1 MAKGKIGLKVP
12 TQNELLKKYG
22 SMIKLASE
30 TQETGLWLPSTF
42 FALNYTFGGGI
53 PFGKILEV
61 AGEESSGKSLIAYN
75 FAYACQQ
82 LGGAVIWVDAEQSW
96 MNSWAKANGVPVI
109 YTKEVH
115 RHQKMDFGLEIDRG
129 DPEHCL
135 EGTEGCE
142 IVKEVVPDESDFV
155 VIKRRYSGFYQTDL
169 EIILKGLQ
177 KNTLILT
184 GVDTNVCVYST
195 ALEAQ
200 FRNLRTIALSDCTA
214 GTNEAIHLAF
224 LENIETFLGEVMTLA
239 ELKEYFG

>member
-1 MAKGKIGLKVP
+1 MNI
-12 TQNELLKKYG
+12 QYM
-22 SMIKLASE
+22 SRIKLSDCVLMIIDCQNDFLAE
-30 TQETGLWLPSTF
+30 GAPLENPRGRAKLP
-42 FALNYTFGGGI
+42 N
-53 PFGKILEV
+53 
-61 AGEESSGKSLIAYN
+61 IA
-75 FAYACQQ
+75 AAR
-82 LGGAVIWVDAEQSW
+82 A
-96 MNSWAKANGVPVI
+96 WAKANGVPVI

-142 IVKEVVPDESDFV
+142 ILKEVVPDESDFV

>member
-1 MAKGKIGLKVP
+1 MNI
-12 TQNELLKKYG
+12 QYM
-22 SMIKLASE
+22 SRIKLSDCVLMIIDCQNDFLAE
-30 TQETGLWLPSTF
+30 GAPLENPRGRAKLPNI
-42 FALNYTFGGGI
+42 A
-53 PFGKILEV
+53 V
-61 AGEESSGKSLIAYN
+61 ARA
-75 FAYACQQ
+75 
-82 LGGAVIWVDAEQSW
+82 
-96 MNSWAKANGVPVI
+96 WAKAKGIPVI

-214 GTNEAIHLAF
+214 GTSEAIHLAF

>member
-1 MAKGKIGLKVP
+1 MNI
-12 TQNELLKKYG
+12 QYM
-22 SMIKLASE
+22 SRIKLSDCVLMIIDCQNDFLAE
-30 TQETGLWLPSTF
+30 GAPLENPRGRAKLPNI
-42 FALNYTFGGGI
+42 A
-53 PFGKILEV
+53 V
-61 AGEESSGKSLIAYN
+61 ARA
-75 FAYACQQ
+75 
-82 LGGAVIWVDAEQSW
+82 
-96 MNSWAKANGVPVI
+96 WAKAKGSPVI

-214 GTNEAIHLAF
+214 GTSEAIHLAF